1 MKICYFA
8 DGQSIHTQK
17 WCTHFAKLGHEVHLL
32 TFRDC
37 RIDNVH
43 VHFLNVGSIASA
55 GGNWRTLLTFRL
67 IQRILRK
74 MKPDVFHAQYATSY
88 GITGA
93 LVNYH
98 PFIISGWGSDVL
110 ISPNSSK
117 VLRFLLKWAFRRA
130 DAITVVAKHMV
141 QSVCDLGVKPEKIQV
156 ITHGINTAL
165 FYDQQL
171 KKHDDFTLICTRN
184 LEPLYNHIQLI
195 DAFEKAQKTIPQMKL
210 RILGDG
216 SMRKELEE
224 LVLARNLDEQIK
236 FIGRVSQEE
245 MAVELNKAHVFVTV
259 STTDGD
265 VVSLVEA
272 IACGNFCIVS
282 DIPANCNWIT
292 DGENGLIIPLFDT
305 EQLALAIIESIQK
318 YHEMS
323 TEAIIMNKKI
333 IEHKG
338 NWNSNMLLAEKLYL
352 TIMKPNISSRK

>member
-17 WCTHFAKLGHEVHLL
+17 WCTHFANLGHEVHLI

-37 RIDNVH
+37 RIDRVH
-43 VHFLNVGSIASA
+43 VHFLNVGTIATA
-55 GGNWRTLLTFRL
+55 GGNWRTLFAFR
-67 IQRILRK
+67 IVQRILRK
-74 MKPDVFHAQYATSY
+74 IKPDVFHSQYATSY

-93 LVNYH
+93 LVNFH
-98 PFIISGWGSDVL
+98 PYIISGWGSDIL
-110 ISPNSSK
+110 ISPKSSK
-117 VLRFLLKWAFRRA
+117 VLRVLLKWAFRRS

-141 QSVCDLGVKPEKIQV
+141 QAVCDLGVNREKVHV
-156 ITHGINTAL
+156 ITHGINTKL
-165 FYDQQL
+165 FYDQQRT
-171 KKHDDFTLICTRN
+171 KQDDFTLICTRN

-195 DAFEKAQKTIPQMKL
+195 EAFEISQKKIPQLKL

-224 LVLARNLDEQIK
+224 LVLAKNLGKQIE

-282 DIPANCNWIT
+282 DIPANYNWIT
-292 DGENGLIIPLFDT
+292 EGENGLIIPLFDAD
-305 EQLALAIIESIQK
+305 QLALAIDKSFANYELYKTLSC
-318 YHEMS
+318 
-323 TEAIIMNKKI
+323 TRNKEI
-333 IEHKG
+333 VASEG
-338 NWNSNMLLAEKLYL
+338 NWDKNMEHAQKLYESL
-352 TIMKPNISSRK
+352 VKR

>member
-43 VHFLNVGSIASA
+43 VHFLNIGTIASA

-98 PFIISGWGSDVL
+98 PFIISGWGSDIL

-117 VLRFLLKWAFRRA
+117 VLRFLLKRAFRRA

-141 QSVCDLGVKPEKIQV
+141 QSVCNLGVKPEKIQV
-156 ITHGINTAL
+156 ITHGINTTL

-195 DAFEKAQKTIPQMKL
+195 DAFEMAQKTIPKMKL

-216 SMRKELEE
+216 SMRRELEE
-224 LVLARNLDEQIK
+224 LVVARNLEEQIK

-272 IACGNFCIVS
+272 IACGNYCIVS
-282 DIPANCNWIT
+282 DIPANHNWIQS
-292 DGENGLIIPLFDT
+292 GVNGFFVPLFDASELAKT
-305 EQLALAIIESIQK
+305 MEKTVRQYKELKELSVDLNHSIIHSTGNWDKNMEHAEMLYSQLIK
-318 YHEMS
+318 
-323 TEAIIMNKKI
+323 NKK
-333 IEHKG
+333 
-338 NWNSNMLLAEKLYL
+338 
-352 TIMKPNISSRK
+352 